1 MVFAIVLWPV
11 LLWLLPLKGYF
22 QLKAATLDRLK
33 ARVSS
38 GELKKAVV
46 FGFGFC
52 TSLLAAG
59 GIALAAWGVSAFD
72 TWFGK
77 QDGFLSLAPILAWFP
92 IAFLLW
98 ATAPAFVVSKLARSE
113 KDELPA

>member
-22 QLKAATLDRLK
+22 KLKGATLDRLK
-33 ARVSS
+33 ARVVS
-38 GELKKAVV
+38 GELKKVVV
-46 FGFGFC
+46 FSFGFC
-52 TSLLAAG
+52 TSLLAAV
-59 GIALAAWGVSAFD
+59 GIVLAAWGVAAFD

-77 QDGFLSLAPILAWFP
+77 QDGFLSFAHVLVWFP

-98 ATAPAFVVSKLARSE
+98 AVAPAFVVSKLARGGKTE
-113 KDELPA
+113 FPA